1 MAKLTSSRL
10 VSRIIYLFLSLQI
23 FCLLSC
29 SEFGGN
35 SCGGLEDLGQSAP
48 NNCCPY
54 HTSNSTEKCCWK
66 TVVITDQKNPLKTSA
81 SGNQKGSVFL
91 ASSQTV
97 LLAKQKLEG
106 QICFVFVLIP
116 HISSKESLSLPNR
129 SPPIPI
135 I

>member
-10 VSRIIYLFLSLQI
+10 VSRITFLFLSFQI

-29 SEFGGN
+29 SVFGGN
-35 SCGGLEDLGQSAP
+35 SCGGLEDLGQSVP
-48 NNCCPY
+48 NDCCPY

-66 TVVITDQKNPLKTSA
+66 TVVITDQKKPLKIST
-81 SGNQKGSVFL
+81 SGNQKGSTFL
-91 ASSQTV
+91 ASSQSV
-97 LLAKQKLEG
+97 LERQKLEG

-129 SPPIPI
+129 SPPISI